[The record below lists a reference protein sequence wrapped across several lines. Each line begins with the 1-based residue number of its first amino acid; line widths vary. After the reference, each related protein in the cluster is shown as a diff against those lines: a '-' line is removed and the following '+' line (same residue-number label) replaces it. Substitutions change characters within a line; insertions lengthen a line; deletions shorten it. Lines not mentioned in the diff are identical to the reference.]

1 MKKSAICRTLMVSWS
16 VVMLSVS
23 ALASQ
28 TSLIVPGRF
37 VGHVRIGGLVPKS
50 LGAEQSGDSAMGRS
64 YCEWRS
70 PSLSGRHKAYALGIY
85 TLRSA
90 AGDSYGVEQIRVE
103 SPWFTTNNGISTRS
117 NLAQI
122 RGRFRHLQ
130 VVGTWTQV
138 DTGKQIDV
146 YDDNARGIAFEVWGK
161 GSQSTGRCE
170 AIVVHREGQK
180 LQLVGHDTSKWH
192 EYVK

>member
-1 MKKSAICRTLMVSWS
+1 MASCSIVLLSA
-16 VVMLSVS
+16 S
-23 ALASQ
+23 ALANQ
-28 TSLIVPGRF
+28 ANHIAPGRF

-70 PSLSGRHKAYALGIY
+70 PGMSGRHKAYALGIY
-85 TLRSA
+85 TVRNA

-117 NLAQI
+117 DLAQI
-122 RGRFRHLQ
+122 RKRFRRLR

-146 YDDNARGIAFEVWGK
+146 YDDNARGIAFEIWGK
-161 GSQSTGRCE
+161 GSQSTGRCK
-170 AIVVHREGQK
+170 AIVVHRKGQK

-192 EYVK
+192 EEVK